1 VVKRMQVFLFMFLIS
16 AYFSACNETDTM
28 KHLSAS
34 QQQEVVAMTPT
45 APTSLP
51 TPSFPP
57 YPKDDLD
64 GINKQM
70 PRVWEELQQKYA
82 INVMASGIGQDHI
95 MMQIRKYGDFEK
107 PISSSELKL
116 IRKTIFDV
124 VGKEFPLKLD
134 TMEFSQE
141 GYMSGKIEK
150 IEQDSVLIVNKLKKN
165 GNTQDPQ
172 ATWVSLSKDGKI
184 YMEGIPEVQS
194 FDKLAVGQQVH
205 AWTFGVM
212 LTSNPGHTSVLKI
225 EILK

>member
-1 VVKRMQVFLFMFLIS
+1 MQVFLFMLLIS
-16 AYFSACNETDTM
+16 AFFSACNETETM
-28 KHLSAS
+28 KLLGAS
-34 QQQEVVAMTPT
+34 QQQEVVTMTPS
-45 APTSLP
+45 APTVVP

-57 YPKDDLD
+57 YSKDDLD

-82 INVMASGIGQDHI
+82 ISVMSSGTGQDHI

-107 PISSSELKL
+107 PISSNELKL

-124 VGKEFPLKLD
+124 VGKEFPLKLE

-141 GYMSGKIEK
+141 SYISGKIEK
-150 IEQDSVLIVNKLKKN
+150 IEQDRVLIVNKLKKN
-165 GNTQDPQ
+165 GNTQDPE

-184 YMEGIPEVQS
+184 YMEGKPEVQT

-212 LTSNPGHTSVLKI
+212 LDSYPGQTSALKI
-225 EILK
+225 EILSHLF

>member
-1 VVKRMQVFLFMFLIS
+1 MQVFLFMLLIS
-16 AYFSACNETDTM
+16 APA
-28 KHLSAS
+28 A
-34 QQQEVVAMTPT
+34 QT
-45 APTSLP
+45 AVP

-57 YPKDDLD
+57 YSRDDLD

-70 PRVWEELQQKYA
+70 PRVWEELKQKYA
-82 INVMASGIGQDHI
+82 IILMGSGIGQDHI

-134 TMEFSQE
+134 TMEFSQG

-150 IEQDSVLIVNKLKKN
+150 IEQDRVLIVNKLKKN
-165 GNTQDPQ
+165 GNTQDPE
-172 ATWVSLSKDGKI
+172 ATWVSMTKDGKI
-184 YMEGIPEVQS
+184 YMEGKSEVQS

-205 AWTFGVM
+205 AWISGIM
-212 LTSNPGHTSVLKI
+212 LDSYPGQTSALKI
-225 EILK
+225 EILNH